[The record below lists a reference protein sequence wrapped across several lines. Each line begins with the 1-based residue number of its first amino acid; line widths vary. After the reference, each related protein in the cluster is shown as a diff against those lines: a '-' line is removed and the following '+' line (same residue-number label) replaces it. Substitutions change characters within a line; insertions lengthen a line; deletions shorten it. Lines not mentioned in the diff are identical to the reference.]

1 MKLISFIKSNS
12 FILMITAVLIF
23 SIFLPQAGLLVG
35 KAGITTYLTFIAMFA
50 SGLGLS
56 LTNIKDGFKDF
67 KSILFSFSSIYVI
80 FPLITYVIL
89 LILNIR
95 SGDIFIG
102 GMILAA
108 QSSTL
113 ASAVVLTATANGNV
127 PLALIITIINNMAS
141 AVLTPLILKL
151 TLSADQAI
159 SIDVG
164 PMILKLLLVLVLPV
178 VLAQVVRKFIK
189 KHMEKITPYRKAV
202 SKIVVLVIVLTGAA
216 SASSEIK
223 ANIGQALLIILG
235 VAVLHGIMLAIA
247 YLYIRIAKI
256 KHESKSAV
264 LFTASQKTLP
274 ASLLIWQNYFAA
286 YMLAPIL
293 LVLHHMVQ
301 LIIDSV
307 IVSRLSKSNRGKDDE
322 QE

>member
-1 MKLISFIKSNS
+1 LKLISFIKSNS